1 MQRGLREETSLPR
14 ESCLQA
20 FQTSVK
26 GSEKKVQF
34 PLFLTIIQLW
44 FFAQNQIS
52 MLKQKW
58 STMLDGL
65 LSKGWKNIPL

>member
-44 FFAQNQIS
+44 FFVQNQIS
-52 MLKQKW
+52 MLKQK
-58 STMLDGL
+58 
-65 LSKGWKNIPL
+65 